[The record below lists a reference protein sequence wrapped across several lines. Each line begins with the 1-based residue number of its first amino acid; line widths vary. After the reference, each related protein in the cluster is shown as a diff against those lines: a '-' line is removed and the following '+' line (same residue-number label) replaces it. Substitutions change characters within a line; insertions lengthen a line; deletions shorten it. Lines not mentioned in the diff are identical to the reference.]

1 MKELG
6 YSEGYKYAHD
16 YENHFVKQQFL
27 PDELNGTQLWTPQ
40 PNAAEDKMKERMRF
54 LWGNKGEG

>member
-27 PDELNGTQLWTPQ
+27 PDELVGTQLWTPQ
-40 PNAAEDKMKERMRF
+40 PNAAEEKLKERMRYF
-54 LWGNKGEG
+54 WKDRYQ